1 MTDSAITKKSKRSI
15 WIPLLVLI
23 TLAACATAGYSYWR
37 MQQEPSSAAAKAEAP
52 PPPAPVFYPLDTFT
66 VRSRL
71 LLLFSRQ
78 DASALATDVG
88 KQKLVDAIK
97 QTLATPLVNGQP
109 KQEVTD
115 VLYTAFILR

>member
-1 MTDSAITKKSKRSI
+1 MPVSKNR
-15 WIPLLVLI
+15 VN
-23 TLAACATAGYSYWR
+23 
-37 MQQEPSSAAAKAEAP
+37 
-52 PPPAPVFYPLDTFT
+52 PPAPANTGNTGRRYGGVD
-66 VRSRL
+66 SDE
-71 LLLFSRQ
+71 RQ
-78 DASALATDVG
+78 RQR